1 MNVKNVEKENGSA
14 KVTVEIAKDEFQ
26 TALDKAYA
34 KIRKDIMIPGFRK
47 GKAPRKFVER
57 MYGSQVFYEDAVSEI
72 FPDIYEAAI
81 IKQELKAVGQPSV
94 TDMQTPED
102 GSVVLTVSTELYPEV
117 TLGEYKGI
125 EVPKETVSISK
136 AEVDAELSRMQE
148 RNARIETVDR
158 EAKTGDTVVLD
169 FEGFVDGKP
178 FDGGKADNYELT
190 LGAGQFI
197 PGFEDQVVGHSV
209 GDEFDVNV
217 TFPEDYHAEELK
229 GKPAVFKI
237 KLHEIKAKELP
248 TVDDE
253 FAKDVSEFDT
263 LDEYKQDIEKHLK
276 EQREKA
282 ADNDVEN
289 QLVEAII
296 EKVQAE
302 IPDEMVEN
310 EVDEIIN
317 SFAYRLQSQGLKLE
331 TYLKYTGQTTDD
343 LRVQYK
349 PQAERQVK
357 VRLGLEKIAELEGL
371 KPTEEETEAEYQKL
385 ADAYGMP
392 LESVKNLVTVEGIN
406 GDIQNQKAIDLVKAN
421 AVVVEKK
428 AEEEQT
434 EEKKPAKKRASTKK
448 KAEAAEGEEA
458 AEKPKRRSAKKAE
471 SAEEKTEG

>member
-125 EVPKETVSISK
+125 EVPKETVSLS
-136 AEVDAELSRMQE
+136 DAELARMQE

-178 FDGGKADNYELT
+178 FDGGKAEGYTLT
-190 LGAGQFI
+190 LGSGAFI
-197 PGFEDQVVGHSV
+197 PGFEDQLVGLKA
-209 GDEFDVNV
+209 GDEKDVVV
-217 TFPEDYHAEELK
+217 TFPENYT
-229 GKPAVFKI
+229 
-237 KLHEIKAKELP
+237 KELAGKEATFKCKIHEVKETIKP
-248 TVDDE
+248 ELDDE

-263 LDEYKQDIEKHLK
+263 LAALKKSIKADLAAKRQESVDREFENEAVVLAGKNMTCDIPACMIDEQVDKHL
-276 EQREKA
+276 EQ
-282 ADNDVEN
+282 
-289 QLVEAII
+289 
-296 EKVQAE
+296 
-302 IPDEMVEN
+302 
-310 EVDEIIN
+310 
-317 SFAYRLQSQGLKLE
+317 FAYQLQSQGMKMDD
-331 TYLKYTGQTTDD
+331 YLKMIGGDVKGMRDSMRPMAEQT
-343 LRVQYK
+343 
-349 PQAERQVK
+349 
-357 VRLGLEKIAELEGL
+357 VRSNILLSEIVHQENLDV
-371 KPTEEETEAEYQKL
+371 TEEEVEEELKKMAEQYKMELDKIKEMVDVEAVKSDLKGRKAVKL
-385 ADAYGMP
+385 IVD
-392 LESVKNLVTVEGIN
+392 
-406 GDIQNQKAIDLVKAN
+406 N
-421 AVVVEKK
+421 AKPVEK
-428 AEEEQT
+428 
-434 EEKKPAKKRASTKK
+434 EKKT
-448 KAEAAEGEEA
+448 
-458 AEKPKRRSAKKAE
+458 AKKAAKKE
-471 SAEEKTEG
+471 DAAEVPAEEAKTEE